1 MQERYEVFKTVA
13 ELVEFMLVREHRG
26 MWFYAH
32 AGGLSDMEFVLDEL
46 LQQIKDELAAGRSPR
61 GNRCEAVAR
70 RLRAGRVATGG
81 DCPGD

>member
-26 MWFYAH
+26 MWFFAH

-46 LQQIKDELAAGRSPR
+46 LSRSRMSSPPTAGRFAAVPGGLR
-61 GNRCEAVAR
+61 GRN
-70 RLRAGRVATGG
+70 G
-81 DCPGD
+81 